1 MKGDFGGGGDGMPMS
16 NYDISRRGGD
26 MTSPP
31 RYMGGGGFGQ
41 RSGGMMGFQRNFSNR
56 QQIPVYNPNAP
67 ATPTHQ
73 RSQNRGQQPGTPGS
87 EQGMPGFPLAFQ
99 RSSSSWSQFSGS
111 SVQNAFAMAG
121 TPGTPMS
128 GTPMAGTPRAGTPV
142 PFTPII
148 PGAQVSGTPMAGT
161 PRGGTPVPF
170 TPIIPGAQV
179 SGTPVGQF
187 VPLCPLMY
195 IPGIAGTPGIGTPVA
210 PGTPVASETRL
221 PEGIK
226 IVSFKNLAKAIGD
239 QTPSTDSSVPNTTP
253 PRPFKGL
260 GPPALSPCLPN
271 PILNMSHNTS
281 KMNPEAQAWLGVNRH
296 PNHMNQSQYSVTWS
310 NGEPRQMGFDRSA
323 KPFTPMRGGGRGPSY
338 PSYKPSYK
346 PRGGYNSYNSYN
358 KTNRQQFSEQQLKDR
373 SNISDADWNVCW
385 EFNSKRGCRRG
396 SACKWKH
403 MSFATTDNVCHPV
416 TKEPLNIGGIAGG
429 PAPSTGDAEK
439 TASPE
444 QQQTQEQATTTQEP
458 PKEEASEPSVA
469 AAFAA
474 AVAGRIAAA
483 DKAEKACAAD
493 KAGKPAPLPKADEPS
508 ASVDN
513 KSAPKAE
520 ETEEAKNEKAGSGGD
535 AKPDKAGTDGQK
547 VQPIAV
553 E

>member
-1 MKGDFGGGGDGMPMS
+1 LKKLSKTVECTDIPGKKTSEFFLDEKMNDDRYKRSSRGGRGGSRSFGGPMKGDFGGGGDGMPMS

-41 RSGGMMGFQRNFSNR
+41 RSGGMMG
-56 QQIPVYNPNAP
+56 
-67 ATPTHQ
+67 
-73 RSQNRGQQPGTPGS
+73 
-87 EQGMPGFPLAFQ
+87 
-99 RSSSSWSQFSGS
+99 
-111 SVQNAFAMAG
+111 
-121 TPGTPMS
+121 
-128 GTPMAGTPRAGTPV
+128 
-142 PFTPII
+142 
-148 PGAQVSGTPMAGT
+148 
-161 PRGGTPVPF
+161 
-170 TPIIPGAQV
+170 
-179 SGTPVGQF
+179 
-187 VPLCPLMY
+187 
-195 IPGIAGTPGIGTPVA
+195 
-210 PGTPVASETRL
+210 
-221 PEGIK
+221 
-226 IVSFKNLAKAIGD
+226 
-239 QTPSTDSSVPNTTP
+239 
-253 PRPFKGL
+253 
-260 GPPALSPCLPN
+260 
-271 PILNMSHNTS
+271 
-281 KMNPEAQAWLGVNRH
+281 
-296 PNHMNQSQYSVTWS
+296 
-310 NGEPRQMGFDRSA
+310 GFDRSA
-323 KPFTPMRGGGRGPSY
+323 KPFTPMRGGGRSSYSSRGPPIGSRRGYPSPRSSMGGPKTRSFGALKYASGSSAYSKGSRSFRPIPGMPSPVGGPSY